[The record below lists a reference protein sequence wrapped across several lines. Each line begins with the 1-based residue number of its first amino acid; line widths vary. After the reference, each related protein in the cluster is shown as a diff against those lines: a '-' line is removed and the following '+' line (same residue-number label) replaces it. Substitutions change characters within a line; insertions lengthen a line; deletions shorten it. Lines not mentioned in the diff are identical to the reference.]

1 MHIDTSDG
9 SYFARL
15 RQQFHLLVDAD
26 RDRRVAILAGLD
38 EDDAALAAELRG
50 LLDKLDEDD
59 LDAATAAAAP
69 AQLGPFR
76 LLQRI
81 GRGGMGDVYL
91 AERIDGGFEQQ
102 VALKRVRETA
112 FSPAANRRF
121 QRERQILARLLH
133 PNIAHLI
140 DGGIGADG
148 RPWLAMEY
156 VQGERITE
164 WCARRALDASARVR
178 LFLPVCDAVQLAH
191 RNLVVHRDL
200 KPANLLVNAEGRPKL
215 LDFGIARL
223 LEPGDT
229 ERTQTS
235 MAMTPAYAAPEQQ
248 RGGEITTATDIFQL
262 GRVLQELLTERGP
275 ESDLA
280 RGAATSVIDDARRAA
295 VAPRGDLGRIL
306 AKAQAEL
313 PADRY
318 ASVAMF
324 ADDLS
329 DWLAAR
335 PLRSGIGSAR
345 AQTRYLLAR
354 FRWPLGLAV
363 AVLAT
368 LALGAMAA
376 LQQAQRAQLQ
386 THAAQAH
393 LQSVLDVLGSANP
406 GRYAG
411 REVTAGEFLLGAAA
425 ALQQRASDQPEL
437 VRRASVEIA
446 HALINLGRSADAE
459 PLLQTALLAAEHDP
473 GASADGRLT
482 ILGLLMH
489 AQDSPVGAPRARL
502 SAAQIEA
509 LAGEGGVAI
518 GNAVDALARAGGVLS
533 KQGEFALSQ
542 RLFARAEVLLGS
554 SAVAVSSGVVENY
567 WRQRGWAAL
576 RAADADSAR
585 AALIQSLALI
595 NADPREFSPL
605 RRAEGEVLLAE
616 AELASGAREAAQQRF
631 EAALPV
637 LLEEYGGEHPERAVA
652 MVKRAGHALEGA
664 DPTGP
669 RYWLGLAEPVLLR
682 YASDY
687 ARDLAY
693 IPLLRARLAAQ
704 QRDCSDAD
712 QQLTLAAQRIESLPQ
727 KLPRERRALET
738 AERAVAG
745 ACGG

>member
-9 SYFARL
+9 SDFARL
-15 RQQFHLLVDAD
+15 RHQFHLLADAD
-26 RDRRVAILAGLD
+26 PDRREAILAGLD
-38 EDDAALAAELRG
+38 EVDAALAAELRG
-50 LLDKLDEDD
+50 LLDKLDEAD
-59 LDAATAAAAP
+59 LDAATAEAAP

-76 LLQRI
+76 LLRRI

-164 WCARRALDASARVR
+164 WCARRALDTAARVR

-200 KPANLLVNAEGRPKL
+200 KPANVLVNAEGRPKL

-275 ESDLA
+275 ESDSA
-280 RGAATSVIDDARRAA
+280 RGAADPALDGARRAA
-295 VAPRGDLGRIL
+295 ISPRGDLARIL

-318 ASVAMF
+318 ASVAML
-324 ADDLS
+324 AYDLS

-345 AQTRYLLAR
+345 AQTRYLLTR
-354 FRWPLGLAV
+354 FRWPLGLA
-363 AVLAT
+363 ATVLIT
-368 LALGAMAA
+368 LGLGAAVA
-376 LQQAQRAQLQ
+376 WQQAQRAQ
-386 THAAQAH
+386 AQALTAQAY
-393 LQSVLDVLGSANP
+393 LQSLLDVLGSANS
-406 GRYAG
+406 GRFAG
-411 REVTAGEFLLGAAA
+411 REATAGEFLIGAAT
-425 ALQQRASDQPEL
+425 ALQQRAADQPEL

-459 PLLQTALLAAEHDP
+459 PLLQTALLAAERDP
-473 GASADGRLT
+473 GAGVDARLA

-489 AQDSPVGAPRARL
+489 AQDSPAAAPRARI
-502 SAAQIEA
+502 SAAQIES
-509 LAGEGGVAI
+509 LVGESEVAT
-518 GNAVDALARAGGVLS
+518 GTAVDALARAGGVLS

-542 RLFARAEVLLGS
+542 RLFARAEALLGAGDA
-554 SAVAVSSGVVENY
+554 AVPSGVVENY

-576 RAADADSAR
+576 RAADADNAR
-585 AALIQSLALI
+585 AALIGSLAVI
-595 NADPREFSPL
+595 DADPTEFSPL

-616 AELASGAREAAQQRF
+616 AELASGAGELAQQRF

-637 LLEEYGGEHPERAVA
+637 LLEEYDGEHPERAVA
-652 MVKRAGHALEGA
+652 LVKRAGLALGGSDLA
-664 DPTGP
+664 GP

-682 YASDY
+682 HASDY
-687 ARDLAY
+687 AGDLVY
-693 IPLLRARLAAQ
+693 IALLRARLAAQ
-704 QRDCSDAD
+704 QRDCAQAR
-712 QQLTLAAQRIESLPQ
+712 QQLALALQRIEALPQ
-727 KLPRERRALET
+727 RLPRMQGALAT
-738 AERAVAG
+738 AEQAVTG
-745 ACGG
+745 VCSG